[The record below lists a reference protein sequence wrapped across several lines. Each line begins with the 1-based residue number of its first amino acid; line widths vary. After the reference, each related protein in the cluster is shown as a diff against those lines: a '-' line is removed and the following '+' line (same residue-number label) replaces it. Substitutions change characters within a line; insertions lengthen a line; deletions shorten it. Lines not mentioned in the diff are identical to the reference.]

1 MKILFI
7 SSHYTHSSG
16 SAPFVK
22 REYNALRDLG
32 LEIDLYAYS
41 GGWSIINYANH
52 LYRIYRLIKTKKYDI
67 LHARFGQCGVLAIF
81 FKDTKS
87 IVTFGGSDLIG
98 TKTIFFLKNFVLTRL
113 SRFVANK
120 CDKVILVSS
129 SLKNI

>member
-22 REYNALRDLG
+22 KEYNALRDLG
-32 LEIDLYAYS
+32 LDIDLYAYS
-41 GGWSIINYANH
+41 GGWSMVNYANH
-52 LYRIYRLIKTKKYDI
+52 LYKIYRLIKTKKYDI

-87 IVTFGGSDLIG
+87 IVTFGGSDLTG
-98 TKTIFFLKNFVLTRL
+98 TKTIFFLNLNYFVTVFKSIFSVSTCKINSFLKCK
-113 SRFVANK
+113 RF
-120 CDKVILVSS
+120 
-129 SLKNI
+129 